1 MNTFSMK
8 QHGEA
13 REVLAQN
20 GIKYTYR
27 VVNLLSPGFF
37 SSERSGHVTNAGI
50 NSDFTRQYYLYV
62 NKKDYENA
70 KYLINK
76 TRENYR

>member
-13 REVLAQN
+13 RNVLAQN

-37 SSERSGHVTNAGI
+37 NSGRTHTFNVGVVN
-50 NSDFTRQYYLYV
+50 NDYTRQYYLYV
-62 NKKDYENA
+62 NKKDFEKA
-70 KYLINK
+70 KYLIYK
-76 TRENYR
+76 TREK